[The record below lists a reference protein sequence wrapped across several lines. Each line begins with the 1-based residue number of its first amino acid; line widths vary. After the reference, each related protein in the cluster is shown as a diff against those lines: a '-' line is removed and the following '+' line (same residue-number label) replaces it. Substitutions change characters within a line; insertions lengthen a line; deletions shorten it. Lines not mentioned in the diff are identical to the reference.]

1 MYTDAAVAI
10 VSKCAAA
17 HCCNVPSILVLA
29 LPESIYLSENLHVWF
44 SHSREGLA
52 NNFLGGAYPLCMQ
65 TLTDCL
71 CGAYP
76 SLLQGSH
83 FPAA

>member
-10 VSKCAAA
+10 VSKRAAA

-29 LPESIYLSENLHVWF
+29 LPESIYLSENLQVWF

-52 NNFLGGAYPLCMQ
+52 NNNFLGGAYPLHMQ

-76 SLLQGSH
+76 SLQGSH
-83 FPAA
+83 FSAA